1 MDAVRSPQSYQADSR
16 GYTKMNEIVK
26 NLNGMF
32 KERIRLG
39 LTREDVATSA
49 QVSERA
55 IRNYEEGRSYPT
67 KEIYNRLANVFMWEV
82 WP

>member
-16 GYTKMNEIVK
+16 GYTKVNEIVK

-39 LTREDVATSA
+39 LTRKDVATSA

-55 IRNYEEGRSYPT
+55 IRSYEEGRSYPT